1 MDQPATFHDLNG
13 ASVYITG
20 GGSGVGA
27 ALTDGFL
34 AQGANVSFIGRS
46 DASDFVEEMRDKHG
60 HAPLFMQGD
69 MTDTELLHA
78 TMQKAAEAHGPLNV
92 LINNAANDKR
102 HALEDTTS
110 EFWDWMI
117 EVNLKAY
124 YFACQEA
131 ARQMKDKGGSIVN
144 FSSISYMMGNSGY
157 PIYTTSNAG
166 ITGMTRS
173 LARELGPKNIRVNAL
188 APGWVLTQKQLDMWA
203 TPEDLAAH
211 LDRQCLKEHLT
222 PEDMIAPTLFLAS
235 NASRAMTGQCMA
247 VDGGVVVTG

>member
-1 MDQPATFHDLNG
+1 MTQPATYHDLNG
-13 ASVYITG
+13 TSVYITG

-27 ALTDGFL
+27 ALTDGFM
-34 AQGANVSFIGRS
+34 AQGANVAFIGRS
-46 DASDFVEEMRDKHG
+46 DASGFVEEMRNKHG
-60 HAPLFMQGD
+60 RAPLFLQGD

-78 TMQKAAEAHGPLNV
+78 TMAKAAEAHGPLNV
-92 LINNAANDKR
+92 LVNNAANDQR
-102 HALEDTTS
+102 HTLEETTT

-131 ARQMKDKGGSIVN
+131 ARQMKDGGSIIN
-144 FSSISYMMGNSGY
+144 FSSISYMMGNAGY

-173 LARELGPKNIRVNAL
+173 LARELGPRKIRVNAL
-188 APGWVLTQKQLDMWA
+188 APGWVLTQKQLDKWA

-211 LDRQCLKEHLT
+211 LDRQCLKEHLK

-235 NASRAMTGQCMA
+235 RASHAMTGQCIA
-247 VDGGVVVTG
+247 VDGGVVVSG

>member
-1 MDQPATFHDLNG
+1 MTHPVTFHDLNG

-27 ALTDGFL
+27 ALTDGFM
-34 AQGANVSFIGRS
+34 AQGANVAFIGRS
-46 DASDFVEEMRDKHG
+46 DASGFVEEMRDKHG
-60 HAPLFMQGD
+60 RAPLFMQGD

-78 TMQKAAEAHGPLNV
+78 TMAKAAEAHGPLNV
-92 LINNAANDKR
+92 LVNNAANDQR
-102 HALEDTTS
+102 HTLEETTT

-131 ARQMKDKGGSIVN
+131 ARQMKDGGAIIN
-144 FSSISYMMGNSGY
+144 FSSISYMMGNAGY

-173 LARELGPKNIRVNAL
+173 LARELGPRKIRVNAL
-188 APGWVLTQKQLDMWA
+188 APGWVLTQKQLDKWA

-211 LDRQCLKEHLT
+211 LDRQCLKEHLK

-235 NASRAMTGQCMA
+235 SASHAMTGQCMA
-247 VDGGVVVTG
+247 VDGGVVVSG

>member
-1 MDQPATFHDLNG
+1 MTQPATFHDLNG

-27 ALTDGFL
+27 ALTDGFM
-34 AQGANVSFIGRS
+34 AQGANVAFIGRS
-46 DASDFVEEMRDKHG
+46 DASGFVEEMRDKHG
-60 HAPLFMQGD
+60 RAPLFMQGD

-78 TMQKAAEAHGPLNV
+78 TMANAAEAHGPLSV
-92 LINNAANDKR
+92 LINNAANDQR
-102 HALEDTTS
+102 HSLAETTT

-124 YFACQEA
+124 FFACQEA
-131 ARQMKDKGGSIVN
+131 ARQMGNKGGSIVN
-144 FSSISYMMGNSGY
+144 FSSISYLMGNSGY

-173 LARELGPKNIRVNAL
+173 LARELGPQNIRVNAL

-211 LDRQCLKEHLT
+211 LERQCLKEHLK
-222 PEDMIAPTLFLAS
+222 PEDIVAPTLFLAS
-235 NASRAMTGQCMA
+235 NASHAMTGQCMV
-247 VDGGVVVTG
+247 VDGGVVTTG